1 MNRWVKG
8 VNKRGKENKKINNKK
23 NGKRERVR
31 SPFKNERI
39 RVKQRGGGGQGDTV
53 IAKFYS

>member
-39 RVKQRGGGGQGDTV
+39 RVKQRGEG
-53 IAKFYS
+53 SR